1 MYLYKAKC
9 KNLLRRNNNQYIK
22 NEIVNHNTSLNEW
35 QNSIYSFNKNLLLK
49 TKDNIIHQIIN
60 SYFNS
65 IPTKLL
71 TKNIKRKWMSSNRI
85 FISRPEI
92 KHNINNVTITV
103 YIFNKYNS
111 HLLKKIKNLSKL
123 FINTYKYKSQKIKL
137 NENFKTTTFLD
148 KFFNNGII
156 NNIYININKNRIYNT
171 ILSLF
176 NINNYNK
183 NYNIIINNIIKEVLI
198 IKLRKFYLYKYNAV
212 LLFINNFK
220 FNINNIIGLNNILN
234 KIYNKK
240 VNLNIISLKYL
251 FLDNSII
258 TEAIVRKVNNRSRRI
273 LKVLRKAKDLAKK
286 AKLHPLLLILKKK
299 DNNLIEN
306 NFNNDNLFN
315 YVDNNNHNIIVN
327 TINNKYLTGIKLQG
341 SGRLTKRLTASRSI
355 LKYTT
360 KGTLK
365 NITSSFQG
373 NTSTLL
379 KGYSK
384 SNIQYLNINSKNR
397 NGSFGIKSWSSSY

>member
-1 MYLYKAKC
+1 
-9 KNLLRRNNNQYIK
+9 
-22 NEIVNHNTSLNEW
+22 
-35 QNSIYSFNKNLLLK
+35 
-49 TKDNIIHQIIN
+49 
-60 SYFNS
+60 
-65 IPTKLL
+65 
-71 TKNIKRKWMSSNRI
+71 MSSNRI

-92 KHNINNVTITV
+92 KHSINNVTITI
-103 YIFNKYNS
+103 YTFNKYNLY
-111 HLLKKIKNLSKL
+111 LLKKIKNLSKL
-123 FINTYKYKSQKIKL
+123 FINNNKYRSQKFEL
-137 NENFKTTTFLD
+137 NKKFKITSFIN
-148 KFFNNGII
+148 KFSNNGII
-156 NNIYININKNRIYNT
+156 YNVFINLNKNKVYNT

-176 NINNYNK
+176 SINNYNK
-183 NYNIIINNIIKEVLI
+183 NYNIVINSIIKEILVT
-198 IKLRKFYLYKYNAV
+198 KLRKFYLYKYNAV

-240 VNLNIISLKYL
+240 VNLNIINLKYL

-258 TEAIVRKVNNRSRRI
+258 TEAIVRKINDRSRRI

-286 AKLHPLLLILKKK
+286 ARLHPLLLILKEK
-299 DNNLIEN
+299 NYNLVEN
-306 NFNNDNLFN
+306 NFNNKNLLN
-315 YVDNNNHNIIVN
+315 YLNNNNHDIIIN
-327 TINNKYLTGIKLQG
+327 TLNNKYLTGIKLQG

-365 NITSSFQG
+365 NIISSFQG

-397 NGSFGIKSWSSSY
+397 NGSFGIKS